1 MITAIAIDDEP
12 EAIDIIKFHA
22 SKLEYLNIVAHFYSP
37 QKAIDYLRNNPIDLI
52 FLDVNMPEISGIELL
67 KKIKVKP
74 LVIFTTAYE
83 QYAVESYKFDA
94 IDYLLKPIDF
104 EDFQTSMN
112 KVKKVILNNQKN
124 NSDKTFIFIKD
135 GTKTIKL
142 FYDDIILLK
151 GCGNYVEF
159 ITETNKYSSRITIT
173 QLLDKLPCHIFERVH
188 NSFVINIEKIK
199 KIEHNQITLGNNEI
213 SIGESYKKPFYK
225 RIKDRLI

>member
-1 MITAIAIDDEP
+1 MIRAIAIDDEP
-12 EAIDIIKFHA
+12 EAIDILKFHA
-22 SKLEYLNIVAHFYSP
+22 SKLEYINIVAHFYKP
-37 QKAIDYLRNNPIDLI
+37 QKAIDYLRNNQVDLI

-94 IDYLLKPIDF
+94 TDYLLKPIDF

-112 KVKKVILNNQKN
+112 KVKKAISKIQE
-124 NSDKTFIFIKD
+124 SYTSETFIFIKD

-142 FYDDIILLK
+142 FYADIELLK

-159 ITETNKYSSRITIT
+159 ITKSKKYSSRITFT
-173 QLLDKLPCHIFERVH
+173 QLLEKLPRHIFERVH
-188 NSFVINIEKIK
+188 NSFIINIEKID
-199 KIEHNQITLGNNEI
+199 KIEHNQITLGNNKV
-213 SIGESYKKPFYK
+213 SIGESYKNSFNE
-225 RIKDRLI
+225 RIRNRMI